1 MIHMSSPMVAREKSS
16 PYSILFDEVEK
27 LREECEMVKACLAK
41 ACPPPE
47 ITVCED
53 ALFLD

>member
-1 MIHMSSPMVAREKSS
+1 MSSPVVKEQSESLS
-16 PYSILFDEVEK
+16 PYSILFDEVEQPPK
-27 LREECEMVKACLAK
+27 QVDVAK

-47 ITVCED
+47 ITGQED

>member
-1 MIHMSSPMVAREKSS
+1 MIHMASPMAKEQSLS

-27 LREECEMVKACLAK
+27 PPKQSEMVKR
-41 ACPPPE
+41 PVSPE
-47 ITVCED
+47 ITGHED

>member
-1 MIHMSSPMVAREKSS
+1 MTMSSPVVKEQSMS
-16 PYSILFDEVEK
+16 PYSILFDEVEQPP
-27 LREECEMVKACLAK
+27 EQVDTAK

-47 ITVCED
+47 ITGQED